1 LTGSDRQPVQG
12 ASPSEL
18 AFDPFDAE
26 QTQDMWGLMAE
37 FRRRRPVAHMP
48 GGFVYVSR
56 YRDTEQVL
64 RDSETFSNAGGMR
77 PSGLEVPL
85 EDRSIGETVPP
96 VHGPVRRLAMVAAQS
111 PRIVEG
117 ARPFARETAD
127 ALLDVLVAR
136 GGGDLIEHYSLAL
149 TNAVIGR
156 LLGVS
161 PEESARLA
169 VWGEEIMQSTLTTL
183 NRTERGVGYAGAFPE
198 FTEYLEG
205 LAASGM
211 RGDERDDAIS
221 RIVEQ
226 GYEGGELT
234 IPLVRMILLNLVL
247 GGTATTRDFIGSLF
261 LEMLRRPELHEEVRD
276 HPERIPAAAEESLR
290 VAPPV
295 LYLIRTCT
303 RRTELGGAVIEAG
316 ERVVVGI
323 ASANR
328 DEEIYE
334 EGDRFR
340 LDRSDPAPH
349 FSFGFGRHFC
359 VGAGL
364 ARMEGQEALRAFAER
379 FAPGE
384 VALPAGYV
392 LQRMPL
398 PYMYGPLRL
407 DVEMR
412 AR

>member
-1 LTGSDRQPVQG
+1 MSD
-12 ASPSEL
+12 L
-18 AFDPFDAE
+18 AFDPFDAD
-26 QTQDMWGLMAE
+26 QTQDMWPLMAE

-56 YRDTEQVL
+56 YRDTERVL

-77 PSGLEVPL
+77 PSGREVPL

-96 VHGPVRRLAMVAAQS
+96 VHGPIRRLAMVAAQS
-111 PRIVEG
+111 PRIVES
-117 ARPFARETAD
+117 ARPFARETAF
-127 ALLDVLVAR
+127 ALIDRLAAR
-136 GGGDLIEHYSLAL
+136 GGGDLIEHFSLAL

-161 PEESARLA
+161 PEESAQRA

-198 FTEYLEG
+198 FTRYLED
-205 LAASGM
+205 LA
-211 RGDERDDAIS
+211 RERMQGADQNDTIA
-221 RIVEQ
+221 RIVQ
-226 GYEGGELT
+226 VGFEGAELT
-234 IPLVRMILLNLVL
+234 VPLVRMILLNLVL
-247 GGTATTRDFIGSLF
+247 GGTATTRDFIGSLL
-261 LEMLRRPELHEEVRD
+261 LELLLRPELHEQVREQ
-276 HPERIPAAAEESLR
+276 PELVVVAAEESLR

-303 RRTELGGAVIEAG
+303 KRSELAGVAIEAG

-334 EGDRFR
+334 DGEHFR
-340 LDRSDPAPH
+340 LDRVDPAPH

-364 ARMEGQEALRAFAER
+364 ARMEGQEALRAFVDR

-384 VALPAGYV
+384 VRLPADYP
-392 LQRMPL
+392 LARMPL

-407 DVEMR
+407 DAEMG
-412 AR
+412 AG